1 LQLKFVA
8 AICTLDDKN
17 INLFGVIDM
26 SQKNG
31 FTKPFVRDKKVVD
44 LTGSYSNLSILNQ
57 LERAVNRLII
67 A

>member
-1 LQLKFVA
+1 FVA

-31 FTKPFVRDKKVVD
+31 FTKPFVRDKKVV
-44 LTGSYSNLSILNQ
+44 GVIGNYSNFNILNE
-57 LERAVNRLII
+57 LEQAVKKLV